1 MLRPLLLILLLTF
14 SLAPPLQADAA
25 LHLETFK
32 LRNRPAADLLPL
44 IKPFLH
50 PEGTIRGEGYR
61 LFVQSTGANLEQI
74 GELVSELDV
83 PLKRLRISIST
94 DTRHFEEQE
103 KQQIHNHA
111 EAVQS
116 SSEPNVRKIIIG
128 KGPQHR
134 ITTRVYS
141 TVDQRRQP
149 SAQHVQLLEGQW
161 ASINTGHAVPV
172 ADRRRNSDGTV
183 TETITY
189 RKVSSGFRVRA
200 HINDDKAYLTLQSK
214 RQKPAEGGG
223 GVFLDQNLETSLTVP
238 LGQWTEIGG
247 QQRLQ
252 NDAGRGITHRTRR
265 RQEGEQRIFIK
276 VERIE

>member
-1 MLRPLLLILLLTF
+1 M
-14 SLAPPLQADAA
+14 
-25 LHLETFK
+25 
-32 LRNRPAADLLPL
+32 
-44 IKPFLH
+44 
-50 PEGTIRGEGYR
+50 
-61 LFVQSTGANLEQI
+61 
-74 GELVSELDV
+74 
-83 PLKRLRISIST
+83 
-94 DTRHFEEQE
+94 
-103 KQQIHNHA
+103 
-111 EAVQS
+111 
-116 SSEPNVRKIIIG
+116 
-128 KGPQHR
+128 
-134 ITTRVYS
+134 
-141 TVDQRRQP
+141 DQRRQP
-149 SAQHVQLLEGQW
+149 SARHVQLLEGQW

-223 GVFLDQNLETSLTVP
+223 GVFLEQNLETSLTVP

-252 NDAGRGITHRTRR
+252 NDAERGITHRTRR
-265 RQEGEQRIFIK
+265 RREGEQRIFIK